1 MSYNQQK
8 DRCKTRCL
16 KARLPIDGN
25 HENDI
30 SKKIIDGYMKNRTFK
45 FILYNTFI
53 DTEFIGKEKEY
64 VKSVNKCNLCNKKTK
79 LTLDHIIP
87 LSLGGIHAKENIQI
101 LCKSC
106 NSKKHNKLIFNK
118 FEDINIK
125 LFSPYLHNLIKN
137 ILNNKSD
144 SIASILDLAIKNNI
158 INNFIKNNNTNISKI
173 IKNYIISYQLKLNVN
188 LWTIKIINYK
198 KYRMNIL

>member
-1 MSYNQQK
+1 MSDNQQL
-8 DRCKTRCL
+8 DRCKTRSE
-16 KARLPIDGN
+16 N

-53 DTEFIGKEKEY
+53 DTKFIGKEKEY
-64 VKSVNKCNLCNKKTK
+64 VKSFKKCKLCNKIKK

-106 NSKKHNKLIFNK
+106 NSKKHNKLIFDK
-118 FEDINIK
+118 FKDININ
-125 LFSPYLHNLIKN
+125 LFSPYLHNLLLKINSLSN
-137 ILNNKSD
+137 IDKILENC
-144 SIASILDLAIKNNI
+144 ILDNINNNI
-158 INNFIKNNNTNISKI
+158 INQNNNNICNYITNYINKYLKNNDKNIWISKF
-173 IKNYIISYQLKLNVN
+173 
-188 LWTIKIINYK
+188 INYK
-198 KYRMNIL
+198 IYMKNK

>member
-1 MSYNQQK
+1 MSDNQQL
-8 DRCKTRCL
+8 DRCKTRSE
-16 KARLPIDGN
+16 N

-53 DTEFIGKEKEY
+53 DTKFIGKEKEY
-64 VKSVNKCNLCNKKTK
+64 VKSFKKCKLCNKIKK

-106 NSKKHNKLIFNK
+106 NSKKHNKLIFYK
-118 FEDINIK
+118 FKDININ
-125 LFSPYLHNLIKN
+125 LFSPYLHNLLLKINSLSN
-137 ILNNKSD
+137 IDKILENC
-144 SIASILDLAIKNNI
+144 ILDNINNNI
-158 INNFIKNNNTNISKI
+158 INQNNNNICNYITNYINKYLKNNDKNIWISKF
-173 IKNYIISYQLKLNVN
+173 
-188 LWTIKIINYK
+188 INYK
-198 KYRMNIL
+198 IYMKNK

>member
-1 MSYNQQK
+1 MSDNQQL
-8 DRCKTRCL
+8 DRCKTRSE
-16 KARLPIDGN
+16 N

-53 DTEFIGKEKEY
+53 DTKFIGKEKEY
-64 VKSVNKCNLCNKKTK
+64 VKSFNKCKLCNKIKK

-106 NSKKHNKLIFNK
+106 NSKKHNKLIFDK
-118 FEDINIK
+118 FKDININ
-125 LFSPYLHNLIKN
+125 LFSPYLHNLIIN
-137 ILNNKSD
+137 IINNKSYN
-144 SIASILDLAIKNNI
+144 IVNILDLAIKNNI
-158 INNFIKNNNTNISKI
+158 NNNFIKNNNTNILKI
-173 IKNYIISYQLKLNVN
+173 INSYINNYNLKLNVN
-188 LWTIKIINYK
+188 LWTIKFINYK
-198 KYRMNIL
+198 NYKINIL